1 MADSDTET
9 NSQPDTF
16 SLRHLSSSFLNIP
29 GFFVGCGYR
38 GSLDFDSVR
47 SPRSPLDFSFF
58 TNFCNPFSN
67 RSPRLPCQSD
77 QKKWDCN
84 KVGLGIVH
92 LLVDETKPTSEVL
105 DSDKRKTIIFAPQVK
120 IFSSVKSNSL
130 PRNYAISLSRTQ
142 TPSPRLGKSNG
153 AFGSEGVLLETKP
166 FESSSV
172 IGLATSNPNLSSQK
186 SSSENRTTSTRS
198 FPVEICGCSQTNK
211 SLAIKPNSLP
221 ITVGS
226 GQGYVGSLSAREIEL
241 SEDYT
246 CIISHGPNPKTTH
259 VFGDYILEC
268 HSNELSNFDKE
279 NLGIKLPQEA
289 KRPKHQTP
297 YPLEE
302 FLSICYSCK
311 KNLEKADDIYMYRGE
326 KVFCSFD
333 CHSEE
338 IFAEQETQKTCNKP
352 SKSSPGSS
360 YHEDV
365 FLMVMPTAE

>member
-16 SLRHLSSSFLNIP
+16 SLRHLSSSFFNIP

-58 TNFCNPFSN
+58 TNLCNPFSN

-105 DSDKRKTIIFAPQVK
+105 DSDKRKTIIFAPT
-120 IFSSVKSNSL
+120 S
-130 PRNYAISLSRTQ
+130 
-142 TPSPRLGKSNG
+142 KSNG

-338 IFAEQETQKTCNKP
+338 IFAEQETKKTCNKP
-352 SKSSPGSS
+352 IQKLSRVKLP
-360 YHEDV
+360 
-365 FLMVMPTAE
+365 